1 MLITCTVQLAET
13 DTHFD
18 LTVQEVADGVLKAC
32 GGDETIDTCNVSIVR
47 PTAQA
52 SSGVPPPTEPPV

>member
-13 DTHFD
+13 DTKFD

-32 GGDETIDTCNVSIVR
+32 GGDEAVDTCNVTIVH
-47 PTAQA
+47 PTMNA
-52 SSGVPPPTEPPV
+52 SSGVPPDLAPPA